1 MRTIIWIAAL
11 MPIFYMSFRYSLG
24 LGWQMPVIIA
34 KFLNGYLHLH
44 IGGYP
49 ANFVKFLQDTTAKTA
64 LNLFILTLALK
75 PLHSYL
81 KFDLLKYKRLIGL
94 FGFFYVFLHVIVF
107 IWLKHHFDMGDVTRA
122 VSHHLYIIFG
132 LFAFA
137 IILMMTITSIPFL
150 YKKFHSW
157 HKLFYIAMVFVILH
171 FLLGQKH
178 ISFID
183 IIYVA
188 VISALLALKLLKR

>member
-24 LGWQMPVIIA
+24 LGWHMPVIIA
-34 KFLNGYLHLH
+34 KFLNDYLHLH
-44 IGGYP
+44 IGGHP
-49 ANFVKFLQDTTAKTA
+49 AHIVRFLQDTTAKTA

-81 KFDLLKYKRLIGL
+81 KFDLLKYKRLIGM
-94 FGFFYVFLHVIVF
+94 FGFFYLMLHVIVF
-107 IWLKHHFDMGDVTRA
+107 VWLKHHFDADDIMRA

-132 LFAFA
+132 LLAFA
-137 IILMMTITSIPFL
+137 ILAMMAITSIPFL
-150 YKKFHSW
+150 YRKFHSW

-183 IIYVA
+183 IVYVA
-188 VISALLALKLLKR
+188 VISALLALKLIKR